1 MPLNRTPNSS
11 WKTEQIEVMAKGDQ
25 MAGEVE
31 VDGQDES
38 RKKVGREEPI
48 KEDYEWQWLPGAWS

>member
-1 MPLNRTPNSS
+1 
-11 WKTEQIEVMAKGDQ
+11 MAKGDQ

-48 KEDYEWQWLPGAWS
+48 KEDYE